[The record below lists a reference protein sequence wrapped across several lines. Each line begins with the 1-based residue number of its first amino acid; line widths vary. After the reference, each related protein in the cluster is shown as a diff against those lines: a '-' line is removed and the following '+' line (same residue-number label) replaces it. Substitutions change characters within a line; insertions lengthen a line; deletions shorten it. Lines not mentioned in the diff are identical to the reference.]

1 VIKNFFLFLKSLL
14 GKQYSR
20 NEVFGLS
27 RTLSLNYVERAYV
40 DDEFRRELSKDS
52 HIVIFGGSK
61 QGKTSLRKKC
71 LLDSQ
76 YILLQCSNKMKLGDL
91 FTGIL
96 KQAGFNIQT
105 NSIDPEDPNDVVTAL
120 GSINF
125 DKLIVLE
132 DFHYL
137 PVDTQKDFSIALKT
151 IHETSKYKFI
161 LTAVWLEDNRLI
173 IFNSDLTGR
182 VISINADKWSEDDLM
197 RVIDKG
203 GELLNIDFDKDFK
216 IELVKNC
223 FDSVYIIQEACNSLC
238 EHCAIDGWQP
248 KRIQVGAKTDVAA
261 LIKKAINKQSARYES
276 FLTKVADGH
285 GATEFAMYKWILYAV
300 VKSKISRLERGLP
313 FEDIR
318 DIIKNEH
325 PKKDMLNIGNITQ
338 SLNSLASL
346 QIKKGVMPIIID
358 YDKTNN
364 KLNVVEKSFLIWLN
378 SNDSSTLAIKIISSE
393 EA

>member
-1 VIKNFFLFLKSLL
+1 MIKKFFLFLKSLL
-14 GKQYSR
+14 GKPYSR

-27 RTLSLNYVERAYV
+27 RTLSLNYVERTYV

-71 LLDSQ
+71 LLDSK

-91 FTGIL
+91 FAAIL
-96 KQAGFNIQT
+96 KQAGIDIQK
-105 NSIDPEDPNDVVTAL
+105 NNMDLDDPNDIVAAL
-120 GSINF
+120 NSINF
-125 DKLIVLE
+125 DKFIVLE

-137 PVDTQKDFSIALKT
+137 PADTQKDFSIALKT
-151 IHETSKYKFI
+151 IHETSKYRFI
-161 LTAVWLEDNRLI
+161 ITAVWLEDNRLI
-173 IFNSDLTGR
+173 VFNSDLTGR
-182 VISINADKWSEDDLM
+182 VISINADKWNEDDLTK
-197 RVIDKG
+197 VIDKG
-203 GELLNIDFDKDFK
+203 GELLNIDFDADFK
-216 IELVKNC
+216 VELVKHC

-238 EHCAIDGWQP
+238 EQYAIDGWQP
-248 KRIQVGAKTDVAA
+248 KRVQIGQEGDVAD

-285 GATEFAMYKWILYAV
+285 GATDFAMYKWILYAV
-300 VKSKISRLERGLP
+300 VKSKIGRLERGLP
-313 FEDIR
+313 YEDIR
-318 DIIKNEH
+318 DIIKSEH
-325 PKKDMLNIGNITQ
+325 PKRDTLNIGNITQ
-338 SLNSLASL
+338 ALNSLASL

-378 SNDSSTLAIKIISSE
+378 SNDSDALAMRIISSE
-393 EA
+393 EG